1 MERIKKEIVKVT
13 DLTSGQSVR
22 FYCAHSQLTGE
33 YVTRYAPFIKRP
45 YVVKYGYE
53 IEEYIDTAVF
63 SDERRQPCT
72 AE

>member
-22 FYCAHSQLTGE
+22 FYCAHSQLTGK
-33 YVTRYAPFIKRP
+33 YVTRYAPYIKRP
-45 YVVKYGYE
+45 YIVKYGYE

-72 AE
+72 EK